1 MLFRGRNSWASWLAR
16 LHYLLCLDGW
26 LHLLNYKGSN
36 HSRSEDASKLS
47 AFSPPLVS
55 IQVWPLVDGVCT
67 RCVLVGI
74 KCFISK
80 AIVVEDNE

>member
-1 MLFRGRNSWASWLAR
+1 